1 MSIKSLFRPLFLL
14 LSVSLI
20 WAIPPANAAGVG
32 TSAWSLINSSLSSG
46 PGAAYPITSS
56 SVFEGQS
63 VRVTRCTRR
72 WCKIA
77 NSSGWL
83 SIDYLSFGQTA
94 TGPFSGPKFDTGR
107 GGSGNVCFFNG
118 ANFSGA
124 SICLPSGAVA
134 RDLALWGWD
143 NKISSVSVG
152 DGVSVNLCRDRN
164 FTSYC
169 VLIDQD
175 TAQLDRLLANA
186 ASSYQIW

>member
-1 MSIKSLFRPLFLL
+1 MSIKSLFRHIILL
-14 LSVSLI
+14 LSVSLMCV
-20 WAIPPANAAGVG
+20 IPSANAAGVG
-32 TSAWSLINSSLSSG
+32 TPAWSLINSSLSAG
-46 PGAAYPITSS
+46 PGAAYPTTSGN
-56 SVFEGQS
+56 VFEGQS
-63 VRVTRCTRR
+63 VHVTRCTRR

-83 SIDYLSFGQTA
+83 SIDHLSFGQTA
-94 TGPFSGPKFDTGR
+94 TGPLSGPKFDTGR
-107 GGSGNVCFFNG
+107 GGNGNVCFFNG
-118 ANFSGA
+118 ANFSGE
-124 SICLPSGAVA
+124 SICLPSGTVA
-134 RDLALWGWD
+134 HDLTLWGWD

-175 TAQLDRLLANA
+175 AAQLDHLLANA